1 MNIQLIIKG
10 HTKTSLATERIWRMA
25 CKEMGLPL
33 QVANSETEEGQ
44 TLVEIL
50 ALRTLPALVVDN
62 RVIAVGQPNR
72 SIAEKILHT
81 LKEKTD

>member
-10 HTKTSLATERIWRMA
+10 QTETSQTTEYVWRTT
-25 CKEMGLPL
+25 CEEMGLSL
-33 QVANSETEEGQ
+33 QVANSETDEGQ
-44 TLVEIL
+44 ALVTML

-81 LKEKTD
+81 LKEKAD